1 MSEPDLSAFRQ
12 EIDAIDAEMH
22 ALIVRRAGLAEKIR
36 GLKTGDDLKL
46 RPGREANILRTLI
59 ARHTGAFPKIQ
70 LVRIWREILSASLAM
85 QGPFSVAVFATETAH
100 SFWDLARDHFG
111 GGVQTWK
118 FGTTRRVVETVVTG
132 QCSIGILPEPNPQDT
147 DPWWQYLAVHPN
159 AANKGRPARV
169 IAKLPFARAAA
180 QYGGPEAFIV
190 ACAEPEA
197 SGNDR
202 SLLAIDL
209 GTDFSTDALLKAVAD
224 SGFGGAVPLT
234 KWHDLADRKRWVHL
248 VEIEGFLSPDDARL
262 AQAAEIFGKNFNEII
277 VVGGFAEPLVVDEK
291 AQASAPP
298 VRARM
303 R

>member
-22 ALIVRRAGLAEKIR
+22 ALIVRRAGLSEKVREI
-36 GLKTGDDLKL
+36 KTGDELKL
-46 RPGREANILRTLI
+46 RPGREANILRALV

-70 LVRIWREILSASLAM
+70 LVRMWREILSASLSM

-118 FGTTRRVVETVVTG
+118 FGTTRRVVETVVSG
-132 QCSIGILPEPNPQDT
+132 QCSIGVLPEPDPQDT
-147 DPWWQYLAVHPN
+147 DPWWQYLVVHPN
-159 AANKGRPARV
+159 AANKGRPVRV
-169 IAKLPFARAAA
+169 IAKLPFARVTA

-190 ACAEPEA
+190 ARAEPEA

-202 SLLAIDL
+202 SLLTIDL

-224 SGFGGAVPLT
+224 VGFSDATLLS
-234 KWHDLADRKRWVHL
+234 KWHNVSERRRWIHL
-248 VEIEGFLSPDDARL
+248 VEVAGFLSTDDGRL
-262 AQAAEIFGKNFNEII
+262 AQAADILGKSLNEII
-277 VVGGFAEPLVVDEK
+277 GVGGFAEPLAVQE
-291 AQASAPP
+291 APQAAAPTT
-298 VRARM
+298 RART